1 MVRREPMY
9 LKSRMTR
16 TPRKVLATRT
26 KRMTRKLL
34 LFISLDRYGGIT
46 TGTTKRKLL
55 VVLLLL
61 LVLLLVV
68 LVAARVANSALVVA
82 LVVVPRVVPLAVL
95 VLALPLIVLMLRLM
109 VSSSKRKSETY
120 KITLESL

>member
-9 LKSRMTR
+9 FNSRMTR

-34 LFISLDRYGGIT
+34 LFISLDRCRGIT
-46 TGTTKRKLL
+46 TGTTRRENGPAGSAAGVAAALAADFGDG

-61 LVLLLVV
+61 VV
-68 LVAARVANSALVVA
+68 RW
-82 LVVVPRVVPLAVL
+82 
-95 VLALPLIVLMLRLM
+95 
-109 VSSSKRKSETY
+109 
-120 KITLESL
+120 